1 LNNIEITE
9 LELDGFTKEY
19 LLDLPVPSVV
29 GFQGSLGAGKT
40 TIIKNIIGNLG
51 IEEIVTSP
59 TFNIV
64 KSYRKE
70 DLDVYHVDLYRISSI
85 HEFNDLDLPLFK
97 ENTLFF
103 IEWSDLLPTANLD
116 NWRLITIE
124 VIDENKRK
132 ISY

>member
-9 LELDGFTKEY
+9 EQLGSFTKEY

-40 TIIKNIIGNLG
+40 TIIKKIIENLG
-51 IEEIVTSP
+51 IKEVVTSP

-64 KSYRKE
+64 RNYKNE

-97 ENTLFF
+97 EDTLFF
-103 IEWSDLLPTANLD
+103 IEWSDLLPSANLD
-116 NWRLITIE
+116 NWRLIKIE
-124 VIDENKRK
+124 VIDESTRK

>member
-1 LNNIEITE
+1 MNNIDIKES
-9 LELDGFTKEY
+9 ELDSFTNEY
-19 LLDLPVPSVV
+19 LLDLAVPSVV

-40 TIIKNIIGNLG
+40 TIIKNIIKNLG
-51 IEEIVTSP
+51 IEETVTSP

-64 KSYRKE
+64 KSYKKD
-70 DLDVYHVDLYRISSI
+70 DLEVYHVDLYRISSI
-85 HEFNDLDLPLFK
+85 HEFYDLDLPLFK

-116 NWRLITIE
+116 NWRLIKIE
-124 VIDENKRK
+124 VIDEKTRK

>member
-9 LELDGFTKEY
+9 EQLGSFTKEY

-40 TIIKNIIGNLG
+40 TIIKKIIENLG
-51 IEEIVTSP
+51 IKEVVTSP

-64 KSYRKE
+64 RNYNNE

-97 ENTLFF
+97 EDTLFF
-103 IEWSDLLPTANLD
+103 IEWSDLLPAANLD
-116 NWRLITIE
+116 NWRLIKIE
-124 VIDENKRK
+124 VIDESTRK

>member
-9 LELDGFTKEY
+9 EQLGSFTKEY

-40 TIIKNIIGNLG
+40 TIIKKIIENLG
-51 IEEIVTSP
+51 IKEVVTSP

-64 KSYRKE
+64 RNYNNE
-70 DLDVYHVDLYRISSI
+70 NLDVYHVDLYRISSI

-97 ENTLFF
+97 EDTLFF
-103 IEWSDLLPTANLD
+103 IEWSDLLPAANLD
-116 NWRLITIE
+116 NWRLIKIE
-124 VIDENKRK
+124 VIDEDTRK

>member
-9 LELDGFTKEY
+9 GELGSFTKEY

-40 TIIKNIIGNLG
+40 TIIKNIIRNLG
-51 IEEIVTSP
+51 IEEMVTSP

-64 KSYRKE
+64 RSYNKE

-103 IEWSDLLPTANLD
+103 IEWSDLLPTASLD
-116 NWRLITIE
+116 NWRLIAIE
-124 VIDENKRK
+124 VIDENTRK

>member
-1 LNNIEITE
+1 MNKIEITE
-9 LELDGFTKEY
+9 EQLGSFTKEY

-40 TIIKNIIGNLG
+40 TIIKKIIENLG
-51 IEEIVTSP
+51 IKEVVTSP

-64 KSYRKE
+64 RNYNNE

-97 ENTLFF
+97 EDTLFF
-103 IEWSDLLPTANLD
+103 IEWSDLLPAANLD
-116 NWRLITIE
+116 NWRLIKIE
-124 VIDENKRK
+124 VIDEDTRK

>member
-1 LNNIEITE
+1 MNNIEITE
-9 LELDGFTKEY
+9 EQLGSFTKEY

-40 TIIKNIIGNLG
+40 TIIKKIIENLG
-51 IEEIVTSP
+51 IKEVVTSP

-64 KSYRKE
+64 RNYNNE

-97 ENTLFF
+97 EDTLFF
-103 IEWSDLLPTANLD
+103 IEWSDLLPAANLD
-116 NWRLITIE
+116 NWRLIKIE
-124 VIDENKRK
+124 VIDENTRK

>member
-1 LNNIEITE
+1 MNNIDIKES
-9 LELDGFTKEY
+9 ELDSFTNEY
-19 LLDLPVPSVV
+19 LLDLAVPSVV

-40 TIIKNIIGNLG
+40 TIIKNIIKNLG
-51 IEEIVTSP
+51 IEETVTSP

-64 KSYRKE
+64 KNYKKD
-70 DLDVYHVDLYRISSI
+70 DLEVYHVDLYRISSI
-85 HEFNDLDLPLFK
+85 HEFYDLDLPLFK

-116 NWRLITIE
+116 NWRLIKIE
-124 VIDENKRK
+124 VVDEKTRK

>member
-1 LNNIEITE
+1 MNNIEITE
-9 LELDGFTKEY
+9 GELGSFTKEY

-40 TIIKNIIGNLG
+40 TIIKNIIRNLG
-51 IEEIVTSP
+51 IEEMVTSP

-64 KSYRKE
+64 RSYNKE

-103 IEWSDLLPTANLD
+103 IEWSDLLPTASLD
-116 NWRLITIE
+116 NWRLIAIE
-124 VIDENKRK
+124 VIDENTRK

>member
-1 LNNIEITE
+1 MNNIEITE
-9 LELDGFTKEY
+9 EQLGSFTKEY

-40 TIIKNIIGNLG
+40 TIIKKIIENLG
-51 IEEIVTSP
+51 IKEVVTSP

-64 KSYRKE
+64 RNYNNE

-97 ENTLFF
+97 EDTLFF
-103 IEWSDLLPTANLD
+103 IEWSDLLPSANLD
-116 NWRLITIE
+116 NWRLIKIE
-124 VIDENKRK
+124 VIDESTRK

>member
-1 LNNIEITE
+1 MNNIQITE
-9 LELDGFTKEY
+9 GELDSFYKR
-19 LLDLPVPSVV
+19 VFV
-29 GFQGSLGAGKT
+29 GFGSAISSWLPRQFGCWENNNYKKYYKT
-40 TIIKNIIGNLG
+40 LG
-51 IEEIVTSP
+51 IEEMVTSP

-64 KSYRKE
+64 RSYKKE
-70 DLDVYHVDLYRISSI
+70 DLDIYHVDLYRISSI

-116 NWRLITIE
+116 NWRLIKIE
-124 VIDENKRK
+124 VIDENTRK

>member
-1 LNNIEITE
+1 MNDIQITE
-9 LELDGFTKEY
+9 DELDNFTKDY
-19 LLDLPVPSVV
+19 LLDLAVPSVV

-40 TIIKNIIGNLG
+40 TIIKNIIRNLG

-64 KSYRKE
+64 RSYNKE
-70 DLDVYHVDLYRISSI
+70 DLDIYHVDLYRISSI

-103 IEWSDLLPTANLD
+103 IEEDPFNIKFISFYFD
-116 NWRLITIE
+116 NTYIMSSTSCRF
-124 VIDENKRK
+124 
-132 ISY
+132 

>member
-1 LNNIEITE
+1 MNNIEITE

-103 IEWSDLLPTANLD
+103 IEWCDLLPAANLD

>member
-1 LNNIEITE
+1 MNNIEITE
-9 LELDGFTKEY
+9 EQLGSFTKEY

-40 TIIKNIIGNLG
+40 TIIKKIIENLG
-51 IEEIVTSP
+51 IKEVVTSP

-64 KSYRKE
+64 RKYNNE
-70 DLDVYHVDLYRISSI
+70 NLDVYHVDLYRISSI

-97 ENTLFF
+97 EDTLFF
-103 IEWSDLLPTANLD
+103 IEWSDLLPAANLD
-116 NWRLITIE
+116 NWRLIKIE
-124 VIDENKRK
+124 VIDESTRK

>member
-1 LNNIEITE
+1 MNNIEITE
-9 LELDGFTKEY
+9 GELGSFTKEY

-40 TIIKNIIGNLG
+40 TIIKNIIRNLG
-51 IEEIVTSP
+51 IEEMVTSP

-64 KSYRKE
+64 RSYNKE

-103 IEWSDLLPTANLD
+103 IEWSDLLPAANLD

-124 VIDENKRK
+124 VIDENTRK

>member
-1 LNNIEITE
+1 MNKIEITE
-9 LELDGFTKEY
+9 EQLGSFTKEY

-40 TIIKNIIGNLG
+40 TIIKKIIENLG
-51 IEEIVTSP
+51 IKEVVTSP

-64 KSYRKE
+64 RNYSNE
-70 DLDVYHVDLYRISSI
+70 NLDVYHVDLYRISSI

-97 ENTLFF
+97 EDTLFF
-103 IEWSDLLPTANLD
+103 IEWSDLLPAANLD
-116 NWRLITIE
+116 NWRLIKIE
-124 VIDENKRK
+124 VIDEDTRK

>member
-1 LNNIEITE
+1 MNNIEITE
-9 LELDGFTKEY
+9 GELGSFTKEY

-40 TIIKNIIGNLG
+40 TIIKNIIRNLG
-51 IEEIVTSP
+51 IEEMVTSP

-64 KSYRKE
+64 RSYNKE

-103 IEWSDLLPTANLD
+103 IELSDLLPTANLD
-116 NWRLITIE
+116 NWRLIKIE
-124 VIDENKRK
+124 VIDENTRK

>member
-1 LNNIEITE
+1 MNNIEITE
-9 LELDGFTKEY
+9 EQLGSFTKEY

-40 TIIKNIIGNLG
+40 TIIKKIIENLG
-51 IEEIVTSP
+51 IKEVVTSP

-64 KSYRKE
+64 RNYNNE
-70 DLDVYHVDLYRISSI
+70 NLDVYHVDLYRISSI
-85 HEFNDLDLPLFK
+85 HEFYDLDLPLFK

-116 NWRLITIE
+116 NWRLIKIE
-124 VIDENKRK
+124 VIDEKTRK
-132 ISY
+132 IEY

>member
-1 LNNIEITE
+1 MNKIEITE
-9 LELDGFTKEY
+9 EQLGSFTKEY

-40 TIIKNIIGNLG
+40 TIIKKIIENLG
-51 IEEIVTSP
+51 IKEVVTSP

-64 KSYRKE
+64 RNYSNE
-70 DLDVYHVDLYRISSI
+70 NLDVYHVDLYRISSI

-97 ENTLFF
+97 EDTLFF
-103 IEWSDLLPTANLD
+103 IEWSDLLPSANLD
-116 NWRLITIE
+116 NWRLIKIE
-124 VIDENKRK
+124 VIDENTRK

>member
-1 LNNIEITE
+1 MNNIEITE
-9 LELDGFTKEY
+9 EQLGSFTKEY

-40 TIIKNIIGNLG
+40 TIIKKIIENLG
-51 IEEIVTSP
+51 IKEAVTSP

-64 KSYRKE
+64 RNYNNE
-70 DLDVYHVDLYRISSI
+70 NLDVYHVDLYRISSI

-97 ENTLFF
+97 EDTLFF
-103 IEWSDLLPTANLD
+103 IEWSDLLPSANLD
-116 NWRLITIE
+116 NWRLIKIE
-124 VIDENKRK
+124 VIDENTRK

>member
-1 LNNIEITE
+1 MNNIEITQGE
-9 LELDGFTKEY
+9 LGSFTKEY

-40 TIIKNIIGNLG
+40 TIIKNIIRNLG
-51 IEEIVTSP
+51 IEEMVTSP

-64 KSYRKE
+64 RSYNKE

-103 IEWSDLLPTANLD
+103 IEWSDLLPTASLD
-116 NWRLITIE
+116 NWRLIKIE
-124 VIDENKRK
+124 VIDENTRK

>member
-1 LNNIEITE
+1 MNKIEITE
-9 LELDGFTKEY
+9 EQLGSFTKEY

-29 GFQGSLGAGKT
+29 GFQGSLGAVKT
-40 TIIKNIIGNLG
+40 TIIKKIIENLG
-51 IEEIVTSP
+51 IKEVVTSP

-64 KSYRKE
+64 RNYKNE

-97 ENTLFF
+97 EDTLFF
-103 IEWSDLLPTANLD
+103 IEWSDLLPSANLD
-116 NWRLITIE
+116 NWRLIKIE
-124 VIDENKRK
+124 VIDENTRK

>member
-1 LNNIEITE
+1 MNDIQITE
-9 LELDGFTKEY
+9 DELDSFTKDY
-19 LLDLPVPSVV
+19 LLDLAVPSVV

-40 TIIKNIIGNLG
+40 TIIKNIIRNLG

-64 KSYRKE
+64 RSYNKE
-70 DLDVYHVDLYRISSI
+70 DLDIYHVDLYRISSI

-97 ENTLFF
+97 KNTLFF
-103 IEWSDLLPTANLD
+103 IELSDLLPTANLD
-116 NWRLITIE
+116 NWRLIKIE
-124 VIDENKRK
+124 VIDENTRK

>member
-1 LNNIEITE
+1 MNNIEITE
-9 LELDGFTKEY
+9 EQLGSFTKEY

-40 TIIKNIIGNLG
+40 TIIKKIIENLG
-51 IEEIVTSP
+51 IKEVVTSP

-64 KSYRKE
+64 RNYSNE
-70 DLDVYHVDLYRISSI
+70 NLDVYHVDLYRISSI

-97 ENTLFF
+97 EDTLFF
-103 IEWSDLLPTANLD
+103 IEWSDLLPSANLD
-116 NWRLITIE
+116 NWRLIKIE
-124 VIDENKRK
+124 VIDESTRK

>member
-1 LNNIEITE
+1 MNNIEITE
-9 LELDGFTKEY
+9 EQLGSFTKEY
-19 LLDLPVPSVV
+19 LLDLPIPSVV

-40 TIIKNIIGNLG
+40 TIIKKIIENLG
-51 IEEIVTSP
+51 IKEAVTSP

-64 KSYRKE
+64 RNYKNE

-97 ENTLFF
+97 EDTLFF
-103 IEWSDLLPTANLD
+103 IEWSDLLPSANLD
-116 NWRLITIE
+116 NWRLIKIE
-124 VIDENKRK
+124 VIDESTRK

>member
-1 LNNIEITE
+1 MNKIEITE
-9 LELDGFTKEY
+9 EQLGSFTKEY

-40 TIIKNIIGNLG
+40 TIIKKIIENLG
-51 IEEIVTSP
+51 IKEVVTSP

-64 KSYRKE
+64 RNYNNE

-97 ENTLFF
+97 EDTLFF
-103 IEWSDLLPTANLD
+103 IEWSDLLPSANLD
-116 NWRLITIE
+116 NWRLIKIE
-124 VIDENKRK
+124 VIDENTRK

>member
-1 LNNIEITE
+1 MNNIEITE
-9 LELDGFTKEY
+9 EQLGSFTKEY

-40 TIIKNIIGNLG
+40 TIIKKIIENLG
-51 IEEIVTSP
+51 IKEVVTSP

-64 KSYRKE
+64 RNYNNE

-97 ENTLFF
+97 EDTLFF
-103 IEWSDLLPTANLD
+103 IEWSDLLPSANLD
-116 NWRLITIE
+116 NWRLIKIE
-124 VIDENKRK
+124 VIDEDTRK

>member
-1 LNNIEITE
+1 MNNIEITE
-9 LELDGFTKEY
+9 EQLVSFTKEY

-40 TIIKNIIGNLG
+40 TIIKKIIENLG
-51 IEEIVTSP
+51 IKEVVTSP

-64 KSYRKE
+64 RNYSNE
-70 DLDVYHVDLYRISSI
+70 NLDVYHVDLYRISSI

-97 ENTLFF
+97 EDTLFF
-103 IEWSDLLPTANLD
+103 IEWSDLLPAANLD
-116 NWRLITIE
+116 NWRLIKIE
-124 VIDENKRK
+124 VIDEDTRK

>member
-1 LNNIEITE
+1 MNKIEITE
-9 LELDGFTKEY
+9 EQLGSFTKEY

-40 TIIKNIIGNLG
+40 TIIKKIIENLG
-51 IEEIVTSP
+51 IKEVVTSP

-64 KSYRKE
+64 RNYKNE

-97 ENTLFF
+97 EDTLFF
-103 IEWSDLLPTANLD
+103 IEWSDLLPAANLD
-116 NWRLITIE
+116 NWRLIKIE
-124 VIDENKRK
+124 VIDEDTRK

>member
-1 LNNIEITE
+1 MNNIEITE
-9 LELDGFTKEY
+9 EQLGSFTKEY

-40 TIIKNIIGNLG
+40 TIIKKIIENLG
-51 IEEIVTSP
+51 IKEVVTSP

-64 KSYRKE
+64 RNYNNE
-70 DLDVYHVDLYRISSI
+70 NLDVYHVDLYRISSI

-97 ENTLFF
+97 EDTLFF
-103 IEWSDLLPTANLD
+103 IEWSDLLPAANLD
-116 NWRLITIE
+116 NWRLIKIE
-124 VIDENKRK
+124 VIDEDTRK